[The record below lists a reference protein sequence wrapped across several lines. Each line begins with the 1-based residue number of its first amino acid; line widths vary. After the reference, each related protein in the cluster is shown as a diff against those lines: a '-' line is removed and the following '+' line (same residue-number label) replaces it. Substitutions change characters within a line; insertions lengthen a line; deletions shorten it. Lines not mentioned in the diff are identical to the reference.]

1 MDRVGAFLIAVLLL
15 GAPAFGALDDL
26 AARVV
31 DAYGGPAAAEK
42 YTAYRALARV
52 QALLRGTQG
61 KVVREFRAPDKLRVE
76 ITYPGTTEVR
86 ILNGPRGW
94 RGDAGMLRRVT
105 GLPLLAMEYQI
116 LRSAV
121 PWVFTRYRQVLE
133 DRGQRR
139 SGGRTWRL
147 VGLPWS
153 MSLDVT
159 YWVDPGTSLVLR
171 VEGLLRAGGRTSVF
185 ATQYADFRPVEGV
198 LFPFLEQNYASGR
211 RTGATTVLTVT
222 WNPPDLGPFDPTR
235 TTSEP

>member
-1 MDRVGAFLIAVLLL
+1 MRRAAAFLIAGLLL
-15 GAPAFGALDDL
+15 AAPAPAALNDL
-26 AARVV
+26 VARVV
-31 DAYGGPAAAEK
+31 EAYGGAAAVEK
-42 YTAYRALARV
+42 YSAYRLTARV
-52 QALLRGTQG
+52 QALLRGVRG
-61 KVVREFRAPDKLRVE
+61 KAVREFVAPDKLRVE
-76 ITYPGTTEVR
+76 IQYPDTTEVR
-86 ILNGPRGW
+86 ILNGPRAW

-105 GLPLLAMEYQI
+105 GMPLLAMEYQI

-121 PWVFTRYRQVLE
+121 PWVFTRYRQILE

-153 MSLDVT
+153 MSLDLT

-171 VEGLLRAGGRTSVF
+171 VEGLLRARGRTSVF

-222 WNPPDLGPFDPTR
+222 FGTQDLGPFDPTHIQ
-235 TTSEP
+235 P